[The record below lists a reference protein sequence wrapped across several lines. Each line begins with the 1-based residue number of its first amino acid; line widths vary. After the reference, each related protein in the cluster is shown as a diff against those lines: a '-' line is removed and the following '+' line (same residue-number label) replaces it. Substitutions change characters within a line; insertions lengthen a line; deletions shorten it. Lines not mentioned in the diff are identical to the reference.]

1 MSAIESSVVDF
12 QTICEARHSLAVNFA
27 ASGQSDRAVSDAVA
41 GLSALIRTLGKF
53 FRRLQQLSASRF
65 VGLQATNTLV
75 MYYWGKVV
83 QSLNDSAP
91 TYGLLYRPLSN
102 IQLLTYFPRPDSP
115 LAVYPLRFLVQGMVL
130 FKDNLAQW
138 SHKKDLG
145 APQCGFIMFV
155 RQI

>member
-27 ASGQSDRAVSDAVA
+27 AGQGDRAVSDAVA

-83 QSLNDSAP
+83 QSINESAP
-91 TYGLLYRPLSN
+91 TVGPSTGN
-102 IQLLTYFPRPDSP
+102 HIVTICSP
-115 LAVYPLRFLVQGMVL
+115 
-130 FKDNLAQW
+130 
-138 SHKKDLG
+138 H
-145 APQCGFIMFV
+145 
-155 RQI
+155 